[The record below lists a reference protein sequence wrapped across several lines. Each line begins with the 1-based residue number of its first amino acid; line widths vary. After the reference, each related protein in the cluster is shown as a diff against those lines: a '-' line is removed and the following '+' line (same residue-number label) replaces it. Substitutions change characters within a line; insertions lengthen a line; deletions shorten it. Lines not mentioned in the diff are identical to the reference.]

1 MRRGTASGFQLLTC
15 LSFPIPVNSRGL
27 KPAVLKFHAAPRNNS
42 LVSDTDLSTAALDVD
57 LLIAGDAREFEKL
70 VVRESGRLY
79 RVIRRIVRDDDEAR
93 SVMQEAFFQAYQRRE
108 TFRRESM
115 FTTWLYAIGIN
126 LARVS
131 ARKASRTSVLSEEEL
146 QRLQQPFVSAAS
158 MSSEWN
164 PAKMA
169 ESTER
174 QRIVRDAI
182 SRLPEDYRIVVSL
195 RDIEELATAEV
206 AEILGVTEGAVRVRL
221 HRARKALKEMLSGY
235 FSDLD

>member
-1 MRRGTASGFQLLTC
+1 MSC
-15 LSFPIPVNSRGL
+15 LSFPIPVNSRGP
-27 KPAVLKFHAAPRNNS
+27 KPAALKFHAVPRNAS

-57 LLIAGDAREFEKL
+57 RLIAGDAREFEKL

-126 LARVS
+126 LARAS

-146 QRLQQPFVSAAS
+146 HRLQQPFVTAAS

>member
-1 MRRGTASGFQLLTC
+1 
-15 LSFPIPVNSRGL
+15 
-27 KPAVLKFHAAPRNNS
+27 
-42 LVSDTDLSTAALDVD
+42 VSDTDLSTAALDVD
-57 LLIAGDAREFEKL
+57 RLIAGDAREFEKL

-126 LARVS
+126 LARAS

-146 QRLQQPFVSAAS
+146 HRLQQPFVTAAS